1 MNNFIYENTTKV
13 YFGQGCV
20 HEFLTSLLN
29 GYDHI
34 LLAYGQGSVKRNGIY
49 DEILNI
55 LMTAGKQV
63 AEFPGIM
70 PNPTYEKVQEG
81 VRLVRENG
89 TDLILA
95 VGGGSV
101 LDCAKAVSL
110 AARFDGDAWENFW
123 VRKGIVDFDP
133 VPVGAVPTC
142 AGTGSECNGAAVI
155 TNQAEKIKT
164 GYDYAKCSPKF
175 ALMDPSYTFSVPA
188 AQMISGAFDSFSHI
202 TEIYFS
208 MPDEQNVSD
217 DLAEALMRNII
228 RNMRLAVANPSDYQA
243 RSNLMWDAAMSE
255 NRLLKMGKQC
265 DFACHLMEHQLSAY
279 TDISHSQGMAVLLPD
294 YYRHIYRDGL
304 AKFAQ
309 FARNVWEIPAA
320 GKSEEKLAAEGIHAL
335 EQFIREVG
343 LPATL
348 RELGIREK
356 NILKKIAESCHY
368 SPGSYRRLAVDEIYD
383 IFEECF

>member
-1 MNNFIYENTTKV
+1 M
-13 YFGQGCV
+13 
-20 HEFLTSLLN
+20 
-29 GYDHI
+29 
-34 LLAYGQGSVKRNGIY
+34 
-49 DEILNI
+49 
-55 LMTAGKQV
+55 
-63 AEFPGIM
+63 
-70 PNPTYEKVQEG
+70 
-81 VRLVRENG
+81 
-89 TDLILA
+89 
-95 VGGGSV
+95 
-101 LDCAKAVSL
+101 
-110 AARFDGDAWENFW
+110 
-123 VRKGIVDFDP
+123 
-133 VPVGAVPTC
+133 
-142 AGTGSECNGAAVI
+142 AAVI

-208 MPDEQNVSD
+208 TPDEQNVSD

-228 RNMRLAVANPSDYQA
+228 RNMRLALANPSDYQA

-309 FARNVWEIPAA
+309 FAQNVWEIPAE
-320 GKSEEKLAAEGIHAL
+320 GKSEEKLATEGINAL
-335 EQFIREVG
+335 EQFVREVG

-348 RELGIREK
+348 RELGITEK
-356 NILKKIAESCHY
+356 CMLKKIAESCHY

>member
-20 HEFLTSLLN
+20 HEFLASLLN

-34 LLAYGQGSVKRNGIY
+34 LLAYGQGSVKQNGIY
-49 DEILNI
+49 DEVLNI

-63 AEFPGIM
+63 TEFPGIM

-81 VRLVRENG
+81 VSLVRENR

-110 AARFDGDAWENFW
+110 AARFEGNAWENFW
-123 VRKGIVDFDP
+123 ARKGIADFEP
-133 VPVGAVPTC
+133 VPMGAVPTC
-142 AGTGSECNGAAVI
+142 SGTGSECNGAAVI
-155 TNQAEKIKT
+155 TNRMEKIKT
-164 GYDYAKCSPKF
+164 GYDYTKCSPKF

-255 NRLLKMGKQC
+255 NRLLKMGKHC

-279 TDISHSQGMAVLLPD
+279 TDISHSQGMAVLLPV
-294 YYRHIYRDGL
+294 YYRHIYRNGL
-304 AKFAQ
+304 HKFVR
-309 FARNVWEIPAA
+309 FARNVWEISAE
-320 GKSEEKLAAEGIHAL
+320 GKSEEKLAVEGIDAL
-335 EQFIREVG
+335 EQFIREMH
-343 LPATL
+343 LPTTL
-348 RELGIREK
+348 RGLGIREK
-356 NILKKIAESCHY
+356 HILKKIAGFCRY
-368 SPGSYRRLAVDEIYD
+368 SPGSYRRLEADEIYD
-383 IFEECF
+383 VLAECF